1 MTDYEMQSHWSAVGE
16 RVGERDDAN
25 MLDGDDS
32 PYYRYKAEQFTT
44 RFLPQVPVDGKSL
57 LDVGCGAG
65 GTLGWMAQK
74 RRPKRLAGC
83 DQAPSMVEMAK
94 RNVPTADIVLSDG
107 DSLPFGDQEFDLV
120 TTVTVLQHNPDELRA
135 RLLGEI
141 CRVSGGEVFLF
152 EDTSLR
158 MPVPAVVQGQY
169 QNFYGRPVG
178 WYAGVCGAHGFDLI
192 ETQYLQTKASL
203 RVFLLLWSYLN
214 RKRTGNTVE
223 GSPFSPLHLAIE
235 RRALPITKRIDRLIK
250 SPKGENTMMRFK
262 RRQAPEGSA

>member
-1 MTDYEMQSHWSAVGE
+1 MSDYEMQSHWSAVGE
-16 RVGERDDAN
+16 RVGERQDAN

-32 PYYRYKAEQFTT
+32 PYYRYKAEQFSS
-44 RFLPQVPVDGKSL
+44 RFLPRIPVDGLSM

-65 GTLGWMAQK
+65 GTLRWMADHHH
-74 RRPKRLAGC
+74 PKRLVGC

-94 RNVPTADIVLSDG
+94 RNVPSAEVVLSDG
-107 DSLPFGDQEFDLV
+107 DTIPFADQEFDVV
-120 TTVTVLQHNPDELRA
+120 TTVTVLHHNPDERRS

-141 CRVSGGEVFLF
+141 CRVSGGEVLLF
-152 EDTSLR
+152 EDTSLA
-158 MPVPAVVQGQY
+158 MPVPARAQGPY

-178 WYAGVCGAHGFDLI
+178 WYAGVCRTHGFDLV

-203 RVFLLLWSYLN
+203 RTFLLLWSYLN
-214 RKRTGNTVE
+214 RDRKGSTEE

-235 RRALPITKRIDRLIK
+235 RRTLPITKRLDPYIK

-262 RRQAPEGSA
+262 RAAGPS